1 MDVDLF
7 DRAIEYFGK
16 YDPDYKF
23 NRKIA
28 KLEEAEQQI
37 DRCVQDFSHL
47 SYFEKLDKIKIY
59 PVQEN
64 NDHPIMCFHY
74 KII

>member
-28 KLEEAEQQI
+28 KLEEAEQ
-37 DRCVQDFSHL
+37 
-47 SYFEKLDKIKIY
+47 
-59 PVQEN
+59 
-64 NDHPIMCFHY
+64 
-74 KII
+74 